1 MSDGGPCF
9 DAPVAPRGYRWW
21 YVDALSDDGQYGL
34 TVIAFIGSVF
44 SPYYAWSGW
53 ADPFDHC
60 AVNVAL
66 YGPRGARWAM
76 TERGRKSLTRSRDV
90 LLIGPSSLEWR
101 NGALTIRLNEISAPL
116 PRRIRG
122 KIVVTPSAL
131 NTKQFTLESQGNH
144 VWRPI
149 APMARVSVH
158 LDAPNLRWQGHGY
171 FDANAGDE
179 PLEKA
184 FSFWTW
190 SRANL
195 ADGAAILYDAER
207 RREPPL
213 SLALRYSASG
223 EMETFDPPPL
233 APLPLTKWRV
243 QRRTRADDG
252 LAQALRSFEDAPF
265 YSRSLVSAKF
275 RGETVRWVNESLSLD
290 RFANPLVRLMLPFRM
305 PRRA

>member
-1 MSDGGPCF
+1 M
-9 DAPVAPRGYRWW
+9 
-21 YVDALSDDGQYGL
+21 

-44 SPYYAWSGW
+44 SPYYAWSDW
-53 ADPFDHC
+53 ADPFNHC

-76 TERGRKSLTRSRDV
+76 TERGRRRLKRTRDV

-101 NGALTIRLNEISAPL
+101 NGVLTIRIDEIAAPL
-116 PRRIRG
+116 PKPVRGEIR
-122 KIVVTPSAL
+122 
-131 NTKQFTLESQGNH
+131 LEPCDINMQEFMLEAHGRH
-144 VWRPI
+144 LWRPI
-149 APMARVSVH
+149 APMARVSLD
-158 LDAPNLRWQGHGY
+158 LDAPDLRWKGHGY
-171 FDANAGDE
+171 FDMNSGDE
-179 PLEKA
+179 PLENG

-195 ADGAAILYDAER
+195 GDGVAILYDAER
-207 RREPPL
+207 RREAPL
-213 SLALRYSASG
+213 SLALRFNRSG
-223 EMETFDPPPL
+223 ELKTLDPPPL
-233 APLPLTKWRV
+233 APLPSTKWRV

-252 LAQALRSFEDAPF
+252 TAQALRSFEDAPF

-275 RGETVRWVNESLSLD
+275 GGETVRWVNESLSLD

>member
-1 MSDGGPCF
+1 M
-9 DAPVAPRGYRWW
+9 
-21 YVDALSDDGQYGL
+21 SDDGEYGV

-53 ADPFDHC
+53 ADPFNHC

-76 TERGRKSLTRSRDV
+76 TERGRKSLKRTRDV

-101 NGALTIRLNEISAPL
+101 DGALTIRINEIAAPL
-116 PRRIRG
+116 PKPIRG
-122 KIVVTPSAL
+122 EIVVKPLAI
-131 NTKQFTLESQGNH
+131 NTKEFTLETKGNH
-144 VWRPI
+144 TWRPI
-149 APMARVSVH
+149 APVARVSLD
-158 LDAPNLRWQGHGY
+158 LDAPDLRWKGHAY
-171 FDANAGDE
+171 FDTNAGDE

-184 FSFWTW
+184 FAFWTW
-190 SRANL
+190 SRANIG
-195 ADGAAILYDAER
+195 DDAAILYDAER
-207 RREPPL
+207 RREAPL
-213 SLALRYSASG
+213 SLALRFSASG
-223 EMETFDPPPL
+223 EMETLDPPPL

-252 LAQALRSFEDAPF
+252 VAQALRSFEDAPF
-265 YSRSLVSAKF
+265 YSRSLVAAKF
-275 RGETVRWVNESLSLD
+275 RGEAVNWINESLSLD